1 MTKQLKNSFEQLFS
15 IAKAVSQEVINL
27 PDNVVLDEAKKD
39 PSIKN
44 AGLMAK
50 NAYLKA
56 LQTTNYKDSKE
67 LKQKPIGFNLANT
80 LIRGMNVNTARQ
92 RIMRLTAAND
102 PSLQLVATKVNALT
116 DDEVLE
122 TYQKLLLSGVLKPDS
137 EI

>member
-1 MTKQLKNSFEQLFS
+1 MTKQLKNSFEHLFS
-15 IAKAVSQEVINL
+15 IAQVVSQEVISL
-27 PDNVVLDEAKKD
+27 PDNEVLDEAKKD

>member
-1 MTKQLKNSFEQLFS
+1 MTKQLKNSFEQLFN

-27 PDNVVLDEAKKD
+27 PDNEVLDEAKKD

-44 AGLMAK
+44 AGLIAK
-50 NAYLKA
+50 NAYFKA

>member
-1 MTKQLKNSFEQLFS
+1 MTKQLKNSFEQLFN

>member
-1 MTKQLKNSFEQLFS
+1 MTKQLKNSFEQLFN
-15 IAKAVSQEVINL
+15 IAQAVSQEVINL
-27 PDNVVLDEAKKD
+27 PDYEVLDEAKKD
-39 PSIKN
+39 PSIN
-44 AGLMAK
+44 TAGVMAK

-67 LKQKPIGFNLANT
+67 LKQTPIGFNLANT

-102 PSLQLVATKVNALT
+102 PSLQLVATKVNTLT

-122 TYQKLLLSGVLKPDS
+122 TYQRLLLSGALKPDS

>member
-1 MTKQLKNSFEQLFS
+1 MTKQLKNSFEQLFN

-27 PDNVVLDEAKKD
+27 PDNEVLDEAKKD

>member
-1 MTKQLKNSFEQLFS
+1 MTKQLKNSFEQLFN
-15 IAKAVSQEVINL
+15 IAQAVSQEVINL
-27 PDNVVLDEAKKD
+27 PDNEVLDEAKKN

-56 LQTTNYKDSKE
+56 LQTTSDKDSKE
-67 LKQKPIGFNLANT
+67 LKQTPIGFNLANT

-102 PSLQLVATKVNALT
+102 PSLQLVATKVNTLT

>member
-1 MTKQLKNSFEQLFS
+1 MTKQLKNSFEQLFN
-15 IAKAVSQEVINL
+15 IAQAVSQEVINL
-27 PDNVVLDEAKKD
+27 PDNEVLDEAKKN

-56 LQTTNYKDSKE
+56 LQTTSDKDSKE
-67 LKQKPIGFNLANT
+67 LKQTPIGFNLENT

-102 PSLQLVATKVNALT
+102 PSLQLVATKVNTLT